1 MVYLELLFL
10 FIYNP
15 EHLTLLGLSFAL
27 KCQNLC
33 HICIVFVL
41 VGDSIS
47 KSQIQTKTDMSK
59 SRNY

>member
-33 HICIVFVL
+33 HICIQFL
-41 VGDSIS
+41 S
-47 KSQIQTKTDMSK
+47 
-59 SRNY
+59 